1 MTQRDGR
8 PQEFGPYRVLR
19 RIGEGGMG
27 VVYLAV
33 DSAQRQVA
41 VKALRPA
48 VAGERDAR
56 RRLAREVETMRRVR
70 SPYVAE
76 VLDADLTCEPP
87 YIVTQYVRGRT
98 LDQLVNE
105 SGPLNGPALAR
116 LARGSTAALCAVHAA
131 GVVHRDLKP
140 GNIMLSEGEPVV
152 IDFGIAHA
160 ADSSKITQTGMFMG
174 TPGYLAPEVIEG
186 KGATQASDVHSWGST
201 IAFAATGRPPFGTG
215 TFEVIFFRIMNGSP
229 DLEGCPPAL
238 MGLLTAAL
246 ARDPL
251 RRPSAAEIG
260 RAHV

>member
-41 VKALRPA
+41 IKALRPA

-98 LDQLVNE
+98 LDQLVKTYAPIE
-105 SGPLNGPALAR
+105 AEVSVLLKDPAKRTAFYKRLLSKRQIGTPREIYENPVDSYVAAR
-116 LARGSTAALCAVHAA
+116 LGAPGINLVSHALFPAIRAPAAARTIGVRTEHVHIRKGVNGNAA
-131 GVVHRDLKP
+131 GTVTWIEHLGDQNHLHVGLPDGKLVTLGDPDAGLTVETTERAFLSKVV
-140 GNIMLSEGEPVV
+140 V
-152 IDFGIAHA
+152 
-160 ADSSKITQTGMFMG
+160 
-174 TPGYLAPEVIEG
+174 
-186 KGATQASDVHSWGST
+186 AT
-201 IAFAATGRPPFGTG
+201 
-215 TFEVIFFRIMNGSP
+215 
-229 DLEGCPPAL
+229 
-238 MGLLTAAL
+238 
-246 ARDPL
+246 
-251 RRPSAAEIG
+251 
-260 RAHV
+260 RA